1 VKEGLKQFGLRP
13 NDLTGLGDQGF
24 SQASLTGEIKGVR
37 LRLEEAESRYQN
49 LFKATPM
56 GIHTY
61 ALEPDGSLIFTG
73 SNPAADTILGLDH
86 QPLRGWPIEK
96 AFPALMETEVP
107 GHYRRLCREGG
118 SWHSER
124 CAYTDERV
132 ESAFEVH
139 AFQTGS
145 GTMAAM
151 FLDVT
156 ERKRLELE
164 RQQLEAQL
172 RQAQKM
178 EAIGTLAG
186 GIAHDFNNIL
196 AGIMGYSELAL
207 IAVREGQENA
217 RELEEVLHLAK
228 RARDLVKKI
237 MTFGRK
243 LELDL
248 KPLQLNH
255 EILQARELLSRTI
268 PKMIAFDVQL
278 DDDLKP
284 IQGDAGQI
292 EQVLINLATNAADAM
307 PNGGTVTI
315 RTRNVSLDEQYCRHQ
330 VGLKPGAYVWLLFSD
345 TGSGI
350 PPEVLPHIFDPFFT
364 TKEVG
369 KGTGLGL
376 STIYGIVQGHGGHLT
391 CFSEPDVGTT
401 FNLYWPVSNPVTVS
415 RPGEALIPDRVPA
428 RRETILLVDDE
439 EVLRDVGRQI
449 LTREGYQV
457 VTAKDGEE
465 ALLLYQQHNESINLV
480 VMDLSMP
487 GMGGRLCLKELLALN
502 PQLKA
507 IIVTGYLPDE
517 QLEEIIGAGARGYMP
532 KPFRRGEL
540 LRLVREVLDH

>member
-1 VKEGLKQFGLRP
+1 MKEGSEKSGLRP
-13 NDLTGLGDQGF
+13 NGLTGVGAQEL
-24 SQASLTGEIKGVR
+24 SQDSLTGEIKGVR

-73 SNPAADTILGLDH
+73 SNPAADTVLGLDH
-86 QPLRGWPIEK
+86 RPLRGRPIEK

-107 GHYRRLCREGG
+107 GQYRRLCREGG
-118 SWHSER
+118 SWHSEQ
-124 CAYTDERV
+124 CAYEDERIKY
-132 ESAFEVH
+132 AFEVH

-207 IAVREGQENA
+207 IAAREGEENA

-248 KPLQLNH
+248 KPLQLND
-255 EILQARELLSRTI
+255 EILQARELLCRTI

-278 DDDLKP
+278 ADDLKP

-315 RTRNVSLDEQYCRHQ
+315 RTRNVCLDEQYCRHQ
-330 VGLKPGAYVWLLFSD
+330 VGLKPGPYVWLLFSD

-350 PPEVLPHIFDPFFT
+350 APEVLPHIFDPFFT

-369 KGTGLGL
+369 KGPGLGL
-376 STIYGIVQGHGGHLT
+376 ATIYGIVQGHGGHLT

-401 FNLYWPVSNPVTVS
+401 FNIYWPVSDPVTVS
-415 RPGEALIPDRVPA
+415 RPGETLIPDRVPA
-428 RRETILLVDDE
+428 RGETILLVDDE

-457 VTAKDGEE
+457 LTAKDGEE
-465 ALLLYQQHNESINLV
+465 ALLLYQQMNESIHLV

-517 QLEEIIGAGARGYMP
+517 QLEEVISAGALGYMP
-532 KPFRRGEL
+532 KPFRRVEL
-540 LRLVREVLDH
+540 LKLVREVLDR